1 MAATKEQDVVE
12 AKGRAAA
19 LKEAYLI
26 AILRY
31 INLTDSDASN
41 DSDLREALLELQKQA
56 TTYFNF
62 YEEFVGNS
70 SLLGAHE
77 NSLWAQG
84 FAEDCLA
91 VLQVMPDHFALIR
104 KGFKAL
110 NIAVESNPSSTAYAN
125 MQRVCKRHLQKK
137 LISQIKMQFSNS
149 DLPIH
154 GFQFKEGFTL
164 SPSVRT
170 VLAFLFGV
178 VFIIVTLCVAIWMPN
193 PSGFQYLVFRL
204 VAALAAGGV
213 VAVMPGFIELKL
225 GLWLRA
231 GGTLA
236 VFAIVYFMNPAEQF
250 TNSAPATSPI
260 EQALH
265 EKSQKIQPA
274 GI

>member
-1 MAATKEQDVVE
+1 MTATKEQDVVD

-19 LKEAYLI
+19 LKEAYSA

-31 INLTDSDASN
+31 IKLTSSDTPHGSERR
-41 DSDLREALLELQKQA
+41 DALLDLQKRA

-91 VLQVMPDHFALIR
+91 VLQVMPEHFELIR
-104 KGFKAL
+104 KGFKTL
-110 NIAVESNPSSTAYAN
+110 SIDLDSDPSPTAYAN
-125 MQRVCKRHLQKK
+125 MQRMCKRHLQKS
-137 LISQIKMQFSNS
+137 LVTQTMTRFASSN
-149 DLPIH
+149 LPIH
-154 GFQFKEGFTL
+154 GFQVKEGFTL
-164 SPSVRT
+164 SPAIRTILAFAFGVIFT
-170 VLAFLFGV
+170 VLV
-178 VFIIVTLCVAIWMPN
+178 LCVAIWMPN
-193 PSGFQYLVFRL
+193 PSGFQYFIFRL

-225 GLWLRA
+225 GKWLRA

-236 VFAIVYFMNPAEQF
+236 VFAIVYFMNPAVQF
-250 TNSAPATSPI
+250 ANSGYVASLPD
-260 EQALH
+260 QVMH
-265 EKSQKIQPA
+265 EKRP
-274 GI
+274 